1 MPPQTDREI
10 PDLIGFAP
18 PNGRVTV
25 PINSQPRLFAMLAI
39 PPLLLEFSS
48 HQLEVAETLI
58 QVGRLVVI
66 FFAARAIAEVM
77 VRLQLPTILGELV
90 AGVLIGVSGLHL
102 IVPPET
108 QAQLAASVTSLL
120 GSLAQISP
128 EAVQEVYNET
138 FPNLQAVSQLGL
150 FALLFLTGLES
161 ELDELVAVG
170 LQASTVAVAGVVLP
184 FALGTAGL
192 YFLFHVPLI
201 PAVFA
206 GAAMTAT
213 SIGITAS
220 VFGELKWLKRKE
232 GQIVIGAAVL
242 DDIIGIVILA
252 VVVAIVGG
260 GAFSIGPVLKLCL
273 AAVAFVAVALVL
285 SRTAAPA
292 FDWVVDQLKAP
303 GDVAVASFLVL
314 TFCCFAA
321 QAIGLEAAL
330 GAFAAGLILSAS
342 KHTHDIDAAV
352 KPLVALFATVFF
364 VLIGTGLDLSV
375 LNPLD
380 PANREGLVVAAFL
393 LAVAIAGKVA
403 AGWSY
408 LSKEPTNRLV
418 VGLGMMPRGEV
429 GLIFL
434 GLGSQAGILTPA
446 LEAAILLMVIGTT
459 FLAPILLRLVI
470 PREPG
475 EGTTVTA
482 EQPV

>member
-1 MPPQTDREI
+1 M
-10 PDLIGFAP
+10 AP
-18 PNGRVTV
+18 P
-25 PINSQPRLFAMLAI
+25 LALI
-39 PPLLLEFSS
+39 AEISP
-48 HQLEVAETLI
+48 HQLEVAETLL
-58 QVGRLVVI
+58 QVGRFLVI
-66 FFAARAIAEVM
+66 FIAARAIAELM

-102 IVPPET
+102 IVPPDA
-108 QAQLAASVTSLL
+108 QAQISGAVLGLI
-120 GSLAQISP
+120 GSLAEIQP
-128 EAVQEVYNET
+128 QDVADLYNET
-138 FPNLQAVSQLGL
+138 FPSLQTVSQLGL
-150 FALLFLTGLES
+150 YALLFLTGLES

-170 LQASTVAVAGVVLP
+170 VQASTVAVTGVVLP

-242 DDIIGIVILA
+242 DDILGIVILA

-260 GAFSIGPVLKLCL
+260 GHFSLGPVLKLGL

-285 SRTAAPA
+285 SRKAAPL
-292 FDWVVDQLKAP
+292 FDWVVDRLKAP
-303 GDVAVASFLVL
+303 GDVAVASFVVL
-314 TFCCFAA
+314 TLSCFAA

-364 VLIGTGLDLSV
+364 VLIGTGMDLSV
-375 LNPLD
+375 LNPFD
-380 PANREGLVVAAFL
+380 PANREGLIVAAFL
-393 LAVAIAGKVA
+393 LLVAIAGKVA

-408 LSKEPTNRLV
+408 LSAEPSNRLV

-470 PREPG
+470 PPEPKAEAALEPG
-475 EGTTVTA
+475 
-482 EQPV
+482 

>member
-1 MPPQTDREI
+1 MFPPSALIAEI
-10 PDLIGFAP
+10 SP
-18 PNGRVTV
+18 
-25 PINSQPRLFAMLAI
+25 
-39 PPLLLEFSS
+39 
-48 HQLEVAETLI
+48 HQMEVAETLI
-58 QVGRLVVI
+58 GVGRFLVI
-66 FFAARAIAEVM
+66 FIAARAIAEVM

-90 AGVLIGVSGLHL
+90 AGVLIGASGLHL
-102 IVPPET
+102 IVPPEA
-108 QAQLAASVTSLL
+108 QAQISGAVLSLL
-120 GSLAQISP
+120 GSLAEIRP
-128 EAVQEVYNET
+128 EDVAEIYNET
-138 FPNLQAVSQLGL
+138 FPSLQAVSQIGL

-170 LQASTVAVAGVVLP
+170 VQATTVAVAGVLLP

-192 YFLFHVPLI
+192 YYLFHVPLI

-242 DDIIGIVILA
+242 DDILGIVILA

-260 GAFSIGPVLKLCL
+260 GSFSLGPVIKLGL

-285 SRTAAPA
+285 SRKAAPA

-303 GDVAVASFLVL
+303 GDVAVASFVVL
-314 TFCCFAA
+314 TLCCFAA

-364 VLIGTGLDLSV
+364 VLIGTGMDLSV
-375 LNPLD
+375 LNPFD
-380 PANREGLVVAAFL
+380 PANREGLIVAAFL
-393 LAVAIAGKVA
+393 LVVAMLGKVA
-403 AGWSY
+403 AGWCYMS
-408 LSKEPTNRLV
+408 SEPTNRLV

-434 GLGSQAGILTPA
+434 GLGSQAGILSPS

-459 FLAPILLRLVI
+459 FLAPILLRVVI
-470 PREPG
+470 PSTPS
-475 EGTTVTA
+475 TVSEA
-482 EQPV
+482 V

>member
-1 MPPQTDREI
+1 LLTH
-10 PDLIGFAP
+10 
-18 PNGRVTV
+18 
-25 PINSQPRLFAMLAI
+25 
-39 PPLLLEFSS
+39 PLLSEISP
-48 HQLEVAETLI
+48 HQLEVVETLL
-58 QVGRLVVI
+58 QVGRFLVI
-66 FFAARAIAEVM
+66 FIVARAIAELM

-108 QAQLAASVTSLL
+108 QAQISGALLSLL
-120 GSLAQISP
+120 GSLADIQPS
-128 EAVQEVYNET
+128 EVQAVYNET
-138 FPNLQAVSQLGL
+138 FPSLQAVSQIGL

-170 LQASTVAVAGVVLP
+170 VQATTVAVAGVALP

-192 YFLFHVPLI
+192 YYIFHVPLI

-220 VFGELKWLKRKE
+220 VFGELKWLKRTE

-242 DDIIGIVILA
+242 DDILGIVILA

-260 GAFSIGPVLKLCL
+260 GSFSIGPVIKLGL

-285 SRTAAPA
+285 SRKAAPA

-303 GDVAVASFLVL
+303 GDVAVASFVVL
-314 TFCCFAA
+314 TLCCFAA

-342 KHTHDIDAAV
+342 KHTHDIEAAV

-364 VLIGTGLDLSV
+364 VLIGTGMDLSV
-375 LNPLD
+375 LNPFD
-380 PANREGLVVAAFL
+380 PANREGLIVAAFL
-393 LAVAIAGKVA
+393 LAVAMAGKVA

-408 LSKEPTNRLV
+408 LSSEPTNRLV

-470 PREPG
+470 PPEPAA
-475 EGTTVTA
+475 VT
-482 EQPV
+482 Q

>member
-1 MPPQTDREI
+1 
-10 PDLIGFAP
+10 
-18 PNGRVTV
+18 
-25 PINSQPRLFAMLAI
+25 MLAH
-39 PPLLLEFSS
+39 PLFLEISP
-48 HQLEVAETLI
+48 HQLEVVETLL
-58 QVGRLVVI
+58 QVGRFLVI
-66 FFAARAIAEVM
+66 FIVARAIAELM

-108 QAQLAASVTSLL
+108 QAQISGALLFLL
-120 GSLAQISP
+120 GSLADIQPS
-128 EAVQEVYNET
+128 EVQAVYNET
-138 FPNLQAVSQLGL
+138 FPSLQAVSQIGL

-170 LQASTVAVAGVVLP
+170 VQATTVAVAGVVLP

-192 YFLFHVPLI
+192 YYLFHVPLI

-220 VFGELKWLKRKE
+220 VFGELKWLKRTE

-242 DDIIGIVILA
+242 DDILGIVILA

-260 GAFSIGPVLKLCL
+260 GSFSIGPVIRLGL

-285 SRTAAPA
+285 SRKAAPA
-292 FDWVVDQLKAP
+292 YDWVVDQLKAP
-303 GDVAVASFLVL
+303 GDVSVASFVVL
-314 TFCCFAA
+314 TLCCFAA

-364 VLIGTGLDLSV
+364 VLIGTGMDLSV
-375 LNPLD
+375 LNPFD
-380 PANREGLVVAAFL
+380 PANREGLIVAAFL
-393 LAVAIAGKVA
+393 LAVAMAGKVA

-408 LSKEPTNRLV
+408 ISSEHTNRLV

-470 PREPG
+470 PPEPAA
-475 EGTTVTA
+475 VT
-482 EQPV
+482 P

>member
-1 MPPQTDREI
+1 
-10 PDLIGFAP
+10 
-18 PNGRVTV
+18 
-25 PINSQPRLFAMLAI
+25 ML
-39 PPLLLEFSS
+39 PHPLLLEISP
-48 HQLEVAETLI
+48 HQLEVVETLL
-58 QVGRLVVI
+58 QVGRFLVI
-66 FFAARAIAEVM
+66 FIVARAIAELM

-108 QAQLAASVTSLL
+108 QAQISASLL
-120 GSLAQISP
+120 SLFGSLADIQPS
-128 EAVQEVYNET
+128 EVQAVYNET
-138 FPNLQAVSQLGL
+138 FPSLKAVSQIGL

-170 LQASTVAVAGVVLP
+170 VQATTVAVAGVVLP

-192 YFLFHVPLI
+192 YYLFHVPLI

-220 VFGELKWLKRKE
+220 VFGELKWLKRTE

-242 DDIIGIVILA
+242 DDILGIVILA

-260 GAFSIGPVLKLCL
+260 GTFTLGPVIKLGL

-285 SRTAAPA
+285 SRKAAPV

-303 GDVAVASFLVL
+303 GDVAVASFVVL
-314 TFCCFAA
+314 TLCCFVA

-364 VLIGTGLDLSV
+364 VLIGTGMDLSV
-375 LNPLD
+375 LNPFD
-380 PANREGLVVAAFL
+380 PANREGLIVAAFL
-393 LAVAIAGKVA
+393 LVVAMAGKVA

-408 LSKEPTNRLV
+408 FSSEPTNRLV

-470 PREPG
+470 PPEPAA
-475 EGTTVTA
+475 VA
-482 EQPV
+482 P

>member
-1 MPPQTDREI
+1 
-10 PDLIGFAP
+10 
-18 PNGRVTV
+18 
-25 PINSQPRLFAMLAI
+25 MLAL
-39 PPLLLEFSS
+39 PPLLLEISS

-58 QVGRLVVI
+58 QVGRFLVI
-66 FFAARAIAEVM
+66 FIAARAIAEVM

-108 QAQLAASVTSLL
+108 QAQLSAAAAGLV
-120 GSLAQISP
+120 GVLAELTP
-128 EAVQEVYNET
+128 DAVREVNVET
-138 FPNLQAVSQLGL
+138 FPSLQTVSQLGL

-170 LQASTVAVAGVVLP
+170 VQASTVAVTGVLLP

-192 YFLFHVPLI
+192 YYVFHVPLI

-220 VFGELKWLKRKE
+220 VFGELRWLKRRE

-242 DDIIGIVILA
+242 DDILGIVILA
-252 VVVAIVGG
+252 VVVAVVGG
-260 GAFSIGPVLKLCL
+260 GAFSVGPVIKLCF
-273 AAVAFVAVALVL
+273 AAVAFVGVALFL
-285 SRTAAPA
+285 SRKAAPA

-314 TFCCFAA
+314 TLCCFAA

-330 GAFAAGLILSAS
+330 GAFAAGLILSKSNHSHA
-342 KHTHDIDAAV
+342 IEAAV
-352 KPLVALFATVFF
+352 KPVVALFATIFF
-364 VLIGTGLDLSV
+364 VLIGTGMDLSV

-380 PANREGLVVAAFL
+380 PANRPGLVVAAFL
-393 LAVAIAGKVA
+393 LVVAIGGKVA
-403 AGWSY
+403 AGWCF
-408 LSKEPTNRLV
+408 LSKQPTQRLV

-434 GLGSQAGILTPA
+434 GLGTQAKLLSPA

-459 FLAPILLRLVI
+459 FLAPVLLRLVLAGKSDGPDLDPLAEI
-470 PREPG
+470 P
-475 EGTTVTA
+475 T
-482 EQPV
+482 

>member
-1 MPPQTDREI
+1 MLPP
-10 PDLIGFAP
+10 
-18 PNGRVTV
+18 
-25 PINSQPRLFAMLAI
+25 
-39 PPLLLEFSS
+39 PPLLEISP
-48 HQLEVAETLI
+48 HQLETAETLI
-58 QVGRLVVI
+58 QVGRYVVI
-66 FFAARAIAEVM
+66 FLAARAMAELL

-102 IVPPET
+102 IVPPAA
-108 QAQLAASVTSLL
+108 QAQLSEALTGLV
-120 GSLAQISP
+120 GRLAEISP
-128 EAVQEVYNET
+128 EATRAVYSET
-138 FPNLQAVSQLGL
+138 FPSLQAVSQIGL

-161 ELDELVAVG
+161 ELEELVAVG
-170 LQASTVAVAGVVLP
+170 VQATTVAVAGVVLP
-184 FALGTAGL
+184 FALGTFGL
-192 YFLFHVPLI
+192 HWLFHVPLI

-220 VFGELKWLKRKE
+220 VFGDLRWLKRRE

-242 DDIIGIVILA
+242 DDILGIVILA

-260 GAFSIGPVLKLCL
+260 GAFSLGPLLKLGL

-285 SRTAAPA
+285 SRKAAPA
-292 FDWVVDQLKAP
+292 FDWVVDRLRAP

-314 TFCCFAA
+314 TLCCFAA

-342 KHTHDIDAAV
+342 RHTHDIEAAV

-364 VLIGTGLDLSV
+364 VLIGTAMDLSV
-375 LNPLD
+375 LNPFD
-380 PANREGLVVAAFL
+380 PANREGLLLAAFL
-393 LAVAIAGKVA
+393 LVVAIAGKVA

-408 LSKEPTNRLV
+408 LSQEPTNRLV

-446 LEAAILLMVIGTT
+446 LEAGILLMVIGTT

-470 PREPG
+470 P
-475 EGTTVTA
+475 A
-482 EQPV
+482 EAPVEAAPTP

>member
-1 MPPQTDREI
+1 
-10 PDLIGFAP
+10 
-18 PNGRVTV
+18 
-25 PINSQPRLFAMLAI
+25 ML
-39 PPLLLEFSS
+39 PPLALIAEISP
-48 HQLEVAETLI
+48 HQLEVAETLL
-58 QVGRLVVI
+58 QVGRFLVI
-66 FFAARAIAEVM
+66 FIAARAIAEVM

-102 IVPPET
+102 IVPPDT
-108 QAQLAASVTSLL
+108 QAQISNALLSLL
-120 GSLAQISP
+120 GSLAEIRP
-128 EAVQEVYNET
+128 DEVAEVYNET
-138 FPNLQAVSQLGL
+138 FPSLQAVSQIGL

-170 LQASTVAVAGVVLP
+170 VQATTVAVAGVVLP

-192 YFLFHVPLI
+192 YYLFHVPLI

-242 DDIIGIVILA
+242 DDILGIVILA

-260 GAFSIGPVLKLCL
+260 GSFTLGPVIKLGL

-285 SRTAAPA
+285 SRKAAPA

-303 GDVAVASFLVL
+303 GDVAVASFVVL
-314 TFCCFAA
+314 TLCCFAA

-364 VLIGTGLDLSV
+364 VLIGTGMDLSV
-375 LNPLD
+375 LNPFD
-380 PANREGLVVAAFL
+380 PANREGLIVAAFL
-393 LAVAIAGKVA
+393 LVVAMLGKVA

-408 LSKEPTNRLV
+408 MSSEPTNRLV

-434 GLGSQAGILTPA
+434 GLGSQAGILSPA

-459 FLAPILLRLVI
+459 FLAPILLRVVI
-470 PREPG
+470 PPTPAVVE
-475 EGTTVTA
+475 A
-482 EQPV
+482 EAA

>member
-1 MPPQTDREI
+1 MEI
-10 PDLIGFAP
+10 SP
-18 PNGRVTV
+18 
-25 PINSQPRLFAMLAI
+25 
-39 PPLLLEFSS
+39 
-48 HQLEVAETLI
+48 HQLEVVETLL
-58 QVGRLVVI
+58 QVGRFLVI
-66 FFAARAIAEVM
+66 FIVARAIAELM

-108 QAQLAASVTSLL
+108 QAQISGALLSLL
-120 GSLAQISP
+120 GSLAEIRP
-128 EAVQEVYNET
+128 DEVAKVYNET
-138 FPNLQAVSQLGL
+138 FPSLQAVSQIGL

-170 LQASTVAVAGVVLP
+170 VQATTVAVAGVALP

-192 YFLFHVPLI
+192 YYLFHVPLI

-220 VFGELKWLKRKE
+220 VFGELKWLKRTE

-242 DDIIGIVILA
+242 DDILGIVILA

-260 GAFSIGPVLKLCL
+260 GSFSIGPVIKLGL

-285 SRTAAPA
+285 SRKAAPA

-303 GDVAVASFLVL
+303 GDVAVASFVVL
-314 TFCCFAA
+314 TLCCFAA

-364 VLIGTGLDLSV
+364 VLIGTGMDL
-375 LNPLD
+375 
-380 PANREGLVVAAFL
+380 
-393 LAVAIAGKVA
+393 
-403 AGWSY
+403 
-408 LSKEPTNRLV
+408 
-418 VGLGMMPRGEV
+418 
-429 GLIFL
+429 
-434 GLGSQAGILTPA
+434 
-446 LEAAILLMVIGTT
+446 
-459 FLAPILLRLVI
+459 
-470 PREPG
+470 
-475 EGTTVTA
+475 
-482 EQPV
+482 

>member
-1 MPPQTDREI
+1 
-10 PDLIGFAP
+10 
-18 PNGRVTV
+18 
-25 PINSQPRLFAMLAI
+25 ML
-39 PPLLLEFSS
+39 PHPLLLEISP
-48 HQLEVAETLI
+48 HQLEVVETLL
-58 QVGRLVVI
+58 QVGRFLVI
-66 FFAARAIAEVM
+66 FIVARAIAELM

-108 QAQLAASVTSLL
+108 QAQISASLL
-120 GSLAQISP
+120 SLFGSLADIQPS
-128 EAVQEVYNET
+128 EVQAVYNET
-138 FPNLQAVSQLGL
+138 FPSLKAVSQIGL

-170 LQASTVAVAGVVLP
+170 VQATTVAVAGVVLP

-192 YFLFHVPLI
+192 YYLFHVPLI

-220 VFGELKWLKRKE
+220 VFGELKWLKRTE

-242 DDIIGIVILA
+242 DDILGIVILA

-260 GAFSIGPVLKLCL
+260 GSFTLGPVIKLGL

-285 SRTAAPA
+285 SRKAAPA

-303 GDVAVASFLVL
+303 GDVAVASFVVL
-314 TFCCFAA
+314 TLCCFVA

-364 VLIGTGLDLSV
+364 VLIGTGMDLSV
-375 LNPLD
+375 LNPFD
-380 PANREGLVVAAFL
+380 PANREGLIVAAFL
-393 LAVAIAGKVA
+393 LAVAMAGKVA

-408 LSKEPTNRLV
+408 FSSEPTNRLV

-470 PREPG
+470 PPEPAA
-475 EGTTVTA
+475 VA
-482 EQPV
+482 P

>member
-1 MPPQTDREI
+1 MLPPSALIAEI
-10 PDLIGFAP
+10 SP
-18 PNGRVTV
+18 
-25 PINSQPRLFAMLAI
+25 
-39 PPLLLEFSS
+39 
-48 HQLEVAETLI
+48 HQMEVAETLI
-58 QVGRLVVI
+58 GVGRFLVI
-66 FFAARAIAEVM
+66 FIAARAIAEVM

-90 AGVLIGVSGLHL
+90 AGVLIGASGLHL
-102 IVPPET
+102 IVPPEA
-108 QAQLAASVTSLL
+108 QAEISGAVLSLI
-120 GSLAQISP
+120 GSLAEIRPQDVTEI
-128 EAVQEVYNET
+128 YNET
-138 FPNLQAVSQLGL
+138 FPSLQAVSQIGL

-170 LQASTVAVAGVVLP
+170 VQATTVAVAGVLLP

-192 YFLFHVPLI
+192 YYLFHVPLI

-242 DDIIGIVILA
+242 DDILGIVILA

-260 GAFSIGPVLKLCL
+260 GSFTIGPVIKLGL

-285 SRTAAPA
+285 SRKAAPA

-303 GDVAVASFLVL
+303 GDVAVASFVVL
-314 TFCCFAA
+314 TLCCFAA

-364 VLIGTGLDLSV
+364 VLIGTGMDLSV
-375 LNPLD
+375 LNPFD
-380 PANREGLVVAAFL
+380 PANREGLIVAAFL
-393 LAVAIAGKVA
+393 LVVAMLGKVA

-408 LSKEPTNRLV
+408 LSSEPTNRLV

-434 GLGSQAGILTPA
+434 GLGSQAGILSPS

-459 FLAPILLRLVI
+459 FLAPILLRVVI
-470 PREPG
+470 PSTPA
-475 EGTTVTA
+475 TVSEA
-482 EQPV
+482 V